1 MILDNFENA
10 RTLFKGFDYQVVVRA
25 VIEGSSPGKIWVN
38 DATQPSSGFMAT
50 TEGWFLAGDPS
61 NDGFNQGLKDLVHD
75 MILKRTFYSP
85 MNTEFLNYLF
95 FHIDSDN
102 WKTEFPNIFSIR
114 PPLPTHRIHF
124 TCTRVI
130 LDWQNGIPEGYRLL
144 QVDSTFD
151 ADSLEFPDDIE
162 ERVKHQLKDQMARG
176 FGKCLVHGSKVVV
189 WIHSDCA
196 SGEDCEIGIITTEE
210 YRLKGL
216 GALTAAATV
225 DHCLSIGF
233 SNIGWHCEDH
243 NYGSIGVAE
252 KVGFIKE
259 RAYVHYICMFDEAE
273 HLVEKGMRHFYDKEY
288 EDAIVEFE
296 RAFSTGEVPVWS
308 YLLAA
313 RSYATMNDLEPVIKH
328 LKNAHDLG
336 WENWEPV
343 FNSEELLLV
352 QDNREFKEFKER
364 AQ

>member
-1 MILDNFENA
+1 MLEDYENA
-10 RTLFKGFDYQVVVRA
+10 RTLFRGFDYQVVVRA

-38 DATQPSSGFMAT
+38 DSARPSSGFMAT
-50 TEGWFLAGDPS
+50 TEGWFFAGDPD

-75 MILKRTFYSP
+75 MILRGKFYSP
-85 MNTEFLNYLF
+85 MNTEFLSYFF
-95 FHIDSDN
+95 FHIDTDD
-102 WKTEFPNIFSIR
+102 WKTEFPNIFGIR

-124 TCTRVI
+124 TCRNVV
-130 LDWQNGIPEGYRLL
+130 LDWQNRISEGYRLL

-151 ADSLEFPDDIE
+151 ADSLEFPEDIE
-162 ERVKHQLKDQMARG
+162 ERVKNQLKDQMERG
-176 FGKCLVHGSKVVV
+176 FGKCLVHGNKVVV

-196 SGEDCEIGIITTEE
+196 SGNDCEIGIITTED

-216 GALTAAATV
+216 GALTAAAAV

-233 SNIGWHCEDH
+233 SNVGWHCEDH

-252 KVGFIKE
+252 NVGFIKE
-259 RAYVHYICMFDEAE
+259 RDYVHYICMFEEAE

-296 RAFSTGEVPVWS
+296 TAFSTGEVPVWS

-313 RSYATMNDLEPVIKH
+313 RSYATKNDVAYVVQYLEQARELGWDNWDPVI
-328 LKNAHDLG
+328 
-336 WENWEPV
+336 
-343 FNSEELLLV
+343 NSKEMELVL
-352 QDNREFKEFKER
+352 NKREFEEFKKRVE
-364 AQ
+364 